1 MKTQEMTPE
10 QTTVTKP
17 TKNKAK
23 GPNKK
28 PIFDPNSLNPYN
40 LNFLNIWIKFPKK
53 MVMIFISAIL
63 YNIGISTFLAKAA
76 TVATGFSALVQS
88 LTYTVTATAPYFA
101 YIYLAVNLP
110 IIIIFWRKNSRLFTL
125 LTVYW
130 LIWQVA
136 FQSFLL
142 IPVIHNFFDKIS
154 IYYVNWY
161 SPKSENS
168 VNSFR
173 ALIPW
178 NVYGNYFMK
187 LKDFDAIG
195 IEKLNSINVGQ
206 TMNINGII
214 YSYNDIQNIKQF
226 LETIKT
232 GYANPTWPIIIYTVI
247 GGICAGSAGG
257 IAWKNSASTAGS
269 DFIIYYISR
278 KKKKSV
284 GHVSVIVSL
293 CFASFSILL
302 ISILELTGAISA
314 NNSKPTNHAAILL
327 RAICTVGYVFLY
339 NFFIELIYPKY
350 KKVKIEIYTKKP
362 DAIIAHFKA
371 INYWH
376 GYNIARMVSGYTN
389 TETVKV
395 ETFAL
400 YLEQNIIRQEIL
412 KADADAWITI
422 TKIHNIFGKLNTSK
436 IE

>member
-1 MKTQEMTPE
+1 MKTQEITSQQQM
-10 QTTVTKP
+10 VTKQ
-17 TKNKAK
+17 TKKRIK
-23 GPNKK
+23 DPNKK

-40 LNFLNIWIKFPKK
+40 LNFFNIWVKFPKK

-63 YNIGISTFLAKAA
+63 YNVGISTFLAKAA

-101 YIYLAVNLP
+101 YIYLAINLP
-110 IIIIFWRKNSRLFTL
+110 IIIIFWKKNSRLFTL

-142 IPVIHNFFDKIS
+142 IPVISNFFDKIS

-161 SPKSENS
+161 SPKNENS

-173 ALIPW
+173 TLIPW
-178 NVYGNYFMK
+178 NVYGNYFLK
-187 LKDFDAIG
+187 LKDFQAVDLSSIKEG
-195 IEKLNSINVGQ
+195 GTITINSVVY
-206 TMNINGII
+206 T
-214 YSYNDIQNIKQF
+214 YNDIQNIKTF
-226 LETIKT
+226 IDTIQKT
-232 GYANPTWPIIIYTVI
+232 GYSNPTWPIIIYTVI

-293 CFASFSILL
+293 CFASFSIIL
-302 ISILELTGAISA
+302 ISLLELTGAISA
-314 NNSKPTNHAAILL
+314 QNSKPTNNAAILL

-339 NFFIELIYPKY
+339 NYFIELIYPKY
-350 KKVKIEIYTKKP
+350 KKIKMEIYTKKP
-362 DAIIAHFKA
+362 DVIIAHFKA

-389 TETVKV
+389 TETVKI

-400 YLEQNIIRQEIL
+400 YLEQNMIRQEVL
-412 KADADAWITI
+412 KADPDAWITT